1 MHLWMDAASL
11 LHLEKIINKAI
22 QQLLLQRIKNRHKV
36 SQGRIASSL
45 TEVVRVE
52 AVVVEDV
59 LGEKLLPANLTLLPK
74 LLRGQ
79 RTPECLHLL
88 DRIVNS
94 LLVLP

>member
-1 MHLWMDAASL
+1 MDAASL

-36 SQGRIASSL
+36 SQGRIVSSL

-59 LGEKLLPANLTLLPK
+59 LGEKLLPAHLT
-74 LLRGQ
+74 
-79 RTPECLHLL
+79 ENWSE
-88 DRIVNS
+88 NS
-94 LLVLP
+94 RKPSSPGSDSEFSACAALKPSRS

>member
-36 SQGRIASSL
+36 SQGRIVSSL
-45 TEVVRVE
+45 TE
-52 AVVVEDV
+52 VEDV
-59 LGEKLLPANLTLLPK
+59 LGEKLLPADLTLLPQ

>member
-36 SQGRIASSL
+36 SQGRIVSSL

-52 AVVVEDV
+52 AVVVEDD
-59 LGEKLLPANLTLLPK
+59 LTLLPQ
-74 LLRGQ
+74 LLPGQ

>member
-36 SQGRIASSL
+36 SQGRIVSSH
-45 TEVVRVE
+45 
-52 AVVVEDV
+52 
-59 LGEKLLPANLTLLPK
+59 LTLLPQI
-74 LLRGQ
+74 LRGQ